1 MIDLL
6 LRQFVS
12 FKGIRQLINRT
23 QFMTYI
29 SLSSF
34 TLGLLSKYSRGV
46 CGKVIV
52 LIHNVYRSGN
62 IVLCKAGGWWWT
74 LIAGVMS
81 SWRFYQVI
89 QQIC

>member
-6 LRQFVS
+6 LRQLVS
-12 FKGIRQLINRT
+12 FKGICQLINRT

-34 TLGLLSKYSRGV
+34 TLGLLSKHSRRGV
-46 CGKVIV
+46 CGKVVV

-62 IVLCKAGGWWWT
+62 IVLCKAG
-74 LIAGVMS
+74 
-81 SWRFYQVI
+81 SW
-89 QQIC
+89 